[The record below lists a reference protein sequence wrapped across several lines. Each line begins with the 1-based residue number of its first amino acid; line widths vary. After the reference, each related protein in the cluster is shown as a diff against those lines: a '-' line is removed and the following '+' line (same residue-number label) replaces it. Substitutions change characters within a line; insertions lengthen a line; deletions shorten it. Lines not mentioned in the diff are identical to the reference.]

1 MRTHR
6 PNAHAW
12 VAFKPGQ
19 VAKDGELANG
29 YSQTLGQSSARDLTK
44 CETERERLAS
54 AQASALDF

>member
-6 PNAHAW
+6 PNAHAG

-19 VAKDGELANG
+19 VAKDGELGNG